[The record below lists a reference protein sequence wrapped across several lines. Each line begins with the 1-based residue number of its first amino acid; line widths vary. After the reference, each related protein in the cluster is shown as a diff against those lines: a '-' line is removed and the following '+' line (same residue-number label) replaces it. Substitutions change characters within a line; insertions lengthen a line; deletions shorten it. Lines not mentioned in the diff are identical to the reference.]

1 MKNMLKTVCIYALI
15 AATGFLA
22 IGCEKENNATLP
34 DPEPEPTIVNDDTNE
49 VVTDI
54 TNIKWHLTKF
64 VDLAN
69 HTETLPIPSD
79 DTHSYWIK
87 LCNDTIQGR
96 GLANEMLGAYTISEN
111 QIQISIFGYT
121 KIGIINPNHEEE
133 FFSAIEK
140 AESFNIERKTLHLY
154 YNDRNNYLKFEKVTE

>member
-22 IGCEKENNATLP
+22 IGCEKENLKN
-34 DPEPEPTIVNDDTNE
+34 N
-49 VVTDI
+49 I
-54 TNIKWHLTKF
+54 TNVKWHLTKF

>member
-1 MKNMLKTVCIYALI
+1 MKKIIMKNMLKYVCICTLI
-15 AATGFLA
+15 AATGLLA
-22 IGCEKENNATLP
+22 IGCEKENLKN
-34 DPEPEPTIVNDDTNE
+34 N
-49 VVTDI
+49 I
-54 TNIKWHLTKF
+54 TNVKWHLTKF

-87 LCNDTIQGR
+87 LCNDSTIQGC
-96 GLANEMLGAYTISEN
+96 GQVNEMLGAYTIPEN
-111 QIQISIFGYT
+111 QKQISIFGYT

-133 FFSAIEK
+133 FFSANEK
-140 AESFNIERKTLHLY
+140 AESFSIEGKTLHLY

>member
-22 IGCEKENNATLP
+22 IGCEKENLKN
-34 DPEPEPTIVNDDTNE
+34 N
-49 VVTDI
+49 I
-54 TNIKWHLTKF
+54 TNVKWHLTKF

-140 AESFNIERKTLHLY
+140 AESFSIEGKTLHLY